1 MGMAV
6 VAIGGFAQTHR
17 FCEPGSSGVSH
28 HSHADQRITVTIPS
42 PAHPHLLKWW
52 ARTSGR
58 LLSNLASSLLEDGIK
73 QAIRDG
79 RIPEQALKCMNELI
93 DASLEVHSEDWHE
106 DLANVKQAGL

>member
-1 MGMAV
+1 
-6 VAIGGFAQTHR
+6 
-17 FCEPGSSGVSH
+17 
-28 HSHADQRITVTIPS
+28 
-42 PAHPHLLKWW
+42 
-52 ARTSGR
+52 
-58 LLSNLASSLLEDGIK
+58 LSNLASSLLEDGIK